1 VKVLA
6 IFAVESEFTPWLRRR
21 DFDRLPGSDFPEY
34 ENLDGDLQIRIA
46 GAGVGPKRAQR
57 VAREALRWE
66 PDVCIAA
73 GFVGGLKP
81 AYRAGD
87 VLVALSVREGETLR
101 SFTSEPRIASLAE
114 ESGARCIGTLCTS
127 AYVISA
133 SEDKRRM
140 GRIADAVDME
150 SFFILNEAQELGISG
165 VAIRAV
171 SDAVDEDLPMDFT
184 QVLDE
189 RGRVRILRLAGK
201 IVRSPRR
208 IPALIRLGSASRR
221 GARNLAT
228 VLDKTI
234 ARLGP
239 EQGFLGQHAL
249 EKASA

>member
-6 IFAVESEFTPWLRRR
+6 IFAVESEFAPWLRRR
-21 DFDRLPGSDFPEY
+21 NFDRLPGSDFPEY

-101 SFTSEPRIASLAE
+101 SLTSDPRIASLAE
-114 ESGARCIGTLCTS
+114 ESGARCIGNLCTS